1 MGFEDFISKVLVGS
15 LSGLIIAYFTA
26 RYALDRF
33 YREKW
38 WDKRASLYVQL
49 VESIYAIKKA
59 SIYWYEEEISKRSGF
74 SERSFELNGEEI
86 KLLEAEHDK
95 AVIDLMRISDLSPLL
110 LNEKCKTLIESYL
123 EQRTNLRNRFDY
135 DAIEIDDAV
144 SESLG
149 NIIALLDS
157 IMMEARKELRS
168 DHKSFKEQLKPGID
182 YIRDKFKTFKK

>member
-59 SIYWYEEEISKRSGF
+59 SIYWYEEEISKKSGF
-74 SERSFELNGEEI
+74 SERSFELDAEEI
-86 KLLEAEHDK
+86 KILQAEHDK

-110 LNEKCKTLIESYL
+110 LNEQCKILIDNYL
-123 EQRTNLRNRFDY
+123 EQRTNLYNRFNY

-144 SESLG
+144 SESLD
-149 NIIALLDS
+149 NVVALLDS
-157 IMMEARKELRS
+157 IMTEARKELRS
-168 DHKSFKEQLKPGID
+168 DHKSFKEQLKPGIE
-182 YIRDKFKTFKK
+182 YLRDKLKALKK

>member
-74 SERSFELNGEEI
+74 SERSFELNAEEI

-110 LNEKCKTLIESYL
+110 LNEKCKNLIESYL
-123 EQRTNLRNRFDY
+123 EQRSNLRNRFDY

-144 SESLG
+144 SESLD
-149 NIIALLDS
+149 NIVNLLDS
-157 IMMEARKELRS
+157 IMTEARKELRS
-168 DHKSFKEQLKPGID
+168 DHKSFKEQLEPGIE
-182 YIRDKFKTFKK
+182 YIRDKLKALKK

>member
-59 SIYWYEEEISKRSGF
+59 SIHWYEEEISKKSGF
-74 SERSFELNGEEI
+74 SERSFEFNAEQI
-86 KLLEAEHDK
+86 KALEAEHDK

-110 LNEKCKTLIESYL
+110 LNEKCKELIESYL
-123 EQRTNLRNRFDY
+123 EQRTNLQSQFDY
-135 DAIEIDDAV
+135 DAIAIDDAV
-144 SESLG
+144 SESLD
-149 NIIALLDS
+149 NIVALLDS
-157 IMMEARKELRS
+157 IMIEARKELRS
-168 DHKSFKEQLKPGID
+168 DHKSFKEQLKPGIE
-182 YIRDKFKTFKK
+182 YIRDKIKALKK

>member
-144 SESLG
+144 SESLD

-157 IMMEARKELRS
+157 IMTEARKELRS

>member
-74 SERSFELNGEEI
+74 SERSFELNAEEI
-86 KLLEAEHDK
+86 KVLEAEHDK

-110 LNEKCKTLIESYL
+110 LNEKCKKLIESYL

-135 DAIEIDDAV
+135 EAIEIDDAV
-144 SESLG
+144 SESLD
-149 NIIALLDS
+149 NIVTLLDS
-157 IMMEARKELRS
+157 IMTEARKELRS
-168 DHKSFKEQLKPGID
+168 DHKSFKEQLEPGIE
-182 YIRDKFKTFKK
+182 YIRDKLKALKK